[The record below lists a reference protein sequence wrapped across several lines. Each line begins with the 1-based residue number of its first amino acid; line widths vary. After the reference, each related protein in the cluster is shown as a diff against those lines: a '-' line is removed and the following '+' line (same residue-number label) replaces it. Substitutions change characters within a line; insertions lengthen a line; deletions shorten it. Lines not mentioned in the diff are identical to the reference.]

1 MERKIAPE
9 RREKYLRLIRD
20 MRIIDDVFMNAV
32 FNDSKECT
40 ELVLRIILDRKDLTV
55 TSVKTQES
63 LKNIYGRSL
72 ALDILATDSEGR
84 IYDIEF
90 QRDSSKA
97 SARRARYH
105 SSLMDSNYVL
115 PGDDFEALPEKYVI
129 FVTEED
135 IYGEGFP
142 LYSFSMV
149 CNETA
154 VKFPDGTHI
163 IYVNGANRSDTE
175 LGILMRDFFCTRAD
189 DIKNKVLADKVR
201 LLKEETKEERVMCE
215 TWDEFVAN
223 EVAEGKAEGK
233 KEAIVEI
240 AINLIAEG
248 YPVDKV
254 AKCTGLPLEEVRALA
269 KEAG

>member
-9 RREKYLRLIRD
+9 RREKYLRLIQD

-32 FNDSKECT
+32 FKDNKECT
-40 ELVLRIILDRKDLTV
+40 ELVLRIILDRKDLIV

-72 ALDILATDSEGR
+72 ALDILAQDSEGR

-115 PGDDFEALPEKYVI
+115 PGDDFEELPEKYVI

-135 IYGEGFP
+135 VFGEGLP
-142 LYSFSMV
+142 LYSFSMA

-163 IYVNGANRSDTE
+163 IYVNGENRSDTE
-175 LGILMRDFFCTRAD
+175 LGILMQDFFCTRAD
-189 DIKNKVLADKVR
+189 DIKNKILADKVR
-201 LLKEETKEERVMCE
+201 LLKEETEEERMMCE

-223 EVAEGKAEGK
+223 EVAEGK
-233 KEAIVEI
+233 KEAEHEKAVEI
-240 AINLIAEG
+240 ATSLITKG
-248 YPVDKV
+248 IPVETIKE
-254 AKCTGLPLEEVRALA
+254 CTGLKQEVIDELLKAA
-269 KEAG
+269 V